1 MKHFDL
7 LVKTNTILA
16 HAFPAPTDH
25 ESLYADAIESMVLAL
40 ADHTPAE
47 QLLNA
52 VQTALDAYENNVL

>member
-47 QLLNA
+47 H
-52 VQTALDAYENNVL
+52 